1 MAKAIKSKLRVG
13 VYAGS
18 FDPPTNGHLK
28 IIKRALHLFDKLIVA
43 VGISAT
49 KNTLFT
55 IEERL
60 AMLDAACGKWDGVV
74 IKSFDGLTVEFA
86 RREGA
91 HALVRGLR
99 SGEDFTYEMAMAQMN
114 RHLAGNIETLFIPTN
129 PEFFHISS
137 TLVKDVAK
145 HHGDFKSLVPPSVAK
160 KLKEKFQ

>member
-1 MAKAIKSKLRVG
+1 VAKSKKMRVA

-18 FDPPTNGHLK
+18 FDPTTNGHLK
-28 IIKRALHLFDKLIVA
+28 IVKRALHLFDKLIIA
-43 VGISAT
+43 VGISGS
-49 KNTLFT
+49 KSTLFT
-55 IEERL
+55 IQERL
-60 AMLDAACGKWDGVV
+60 AMLEAACGKWDGVT
-74 IKSFDGLTVEFA
+74 IKSYDGLTVDFA
-86 RREGA
+86 RSEGA
-91 HALVRGLR
+91 CALVRGLR

-145 HHGDFKSLVPPSVAK
+145 HQGDFSSLVPPAVAK